1 VTHNEVGVETES
13 GVQDNLNRQYF
24 KDRKELHRLIRPTL
38 PLDAPMTVGSHLLSL
53 ESISKNTASCSSKSF
68 SSFATS
74 AFA

>member
-1 VTHNEVGVETES
+1 MTHYEVGVETES
-13 GVQDNLNRQYF
+13 GVQDNLNKRYF
-24 KDRKELHRLIRPTL
+24 KNQKELHTLIKPTL

-53 ESISKNTASCSSKSF
+53 ESINKNTASCSSKSF